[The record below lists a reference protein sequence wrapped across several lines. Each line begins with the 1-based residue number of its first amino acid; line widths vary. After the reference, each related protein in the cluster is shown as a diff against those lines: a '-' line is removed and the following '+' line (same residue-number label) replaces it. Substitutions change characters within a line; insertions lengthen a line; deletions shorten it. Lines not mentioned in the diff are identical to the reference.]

1 VAAMRGIPYS
11 PSVSIVRIAGL
22 SPEVQNIEAKAI
34 EHVKRRLDVLV
45 EEYRQRFGV
54 VVGTDLAR
62 ELFPDYTASLES
74 RLKFA
79 VAVQR
84 SAAHIADQVF
94 TRILSEP
101 RTGDALFTA
110 GGTGSGKTTAIRTTT
125 QTQGLIASAAII
137 YDSNLNS
144 FGSAKA
150 KLELTLAAGLR
161 AIVIFVHRHPVEA
174 YLQGVLPR
182 AFVEGRTVSIEG
194 HLRMHRDSL
203 KTFLRVQRVFADNG
217 RAAFLVLNN
226 TGHESEAFPADIA
239 YLKSVQY
246 HQVELFAAIKEGL
259 DHAYRQGEISEAL
272 YAASCGHARGTP
284 GHP

>member
-1 VAAMRGIPYS
+1 MRGIPYS
-11 PSVSIVRIAGL
+11 PYVSIVRIAGL
-22 SPEVQNIEAKAI
+22 STEVQNIEARAI
-34 EHVKRRLDVLV
+34 EHVKQRLDALV

-62 ELFPDYTASLES
+62 ELFPDYTASLDS
-74 RLKFA
+74 RLKLA

-94 TRILSEP
+94 TRILSER

-203 KTFLRVQRVFADNG
+203 KTFLRVQRMFADNA

-246 HQVELFAAIKEGL
+246 DQVELFAAIKEGL